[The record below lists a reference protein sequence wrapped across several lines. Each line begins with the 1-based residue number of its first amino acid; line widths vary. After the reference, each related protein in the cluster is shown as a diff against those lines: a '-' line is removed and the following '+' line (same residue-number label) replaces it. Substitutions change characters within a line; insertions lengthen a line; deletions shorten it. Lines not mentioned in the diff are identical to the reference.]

1 MPSSYSDT
9 RERILALERIIQKI
23 RRMTVPHMIEELW
36 RSYGIIAKRKTI
48 EADLDA
54 LSSFLPIV
62 EEESY
67 GTLYFRLLSD
77 DELKRGAKDESKND
91 PAVL

>member
-1 MPSSYSDT
+1 MPPSYSDT